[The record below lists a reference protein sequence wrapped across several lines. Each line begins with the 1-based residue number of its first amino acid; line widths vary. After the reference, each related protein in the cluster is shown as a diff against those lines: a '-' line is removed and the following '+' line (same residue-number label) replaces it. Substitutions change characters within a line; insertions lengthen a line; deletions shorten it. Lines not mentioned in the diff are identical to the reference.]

1 MNIPADPVL
10 SCEQALAFEK
20 KYFAGDA
27 QDEWAVMNQVGDAI
41 GDALLRDMR
50 ELRTIPHRPRLLVLV
65 GKGHNGG
72 DALLAAKRLL
82 RTIPTMRA
90 VVWPLVPWSECRP
103 FVRKALE
110 EAQELVGKKMEVLEP
125 VSANPSLD
133 SLSTIWSEVFQGKGF
148 DATLDGLLGMQ
159 AKLPLRSPLMEWVRF
174 LNKQDTLGARVAVD
188 MPTGI
193 SEDGKASD
201 EDTVLQADF
210 TYCTGIAK
218 APVFK
223 SGNASMVGRVRY
235 LDLGFFKGDTLEETE
250 VNDRVVRSSAL
261 QLLRKLRPAFSDKR
275 SNGHLF
281 LLAGSR
287 DFAGAAM
294 MAAQGALKAGV
305 GLLTVGVP
313 ESLHAAFA
321 AQRPEAMW
329 IPLPE
334 TPEGTL
340 ALEGLG
346 KVRSMLPRA
355 TALVAGPGLG
365 SDAETCALVRET
377 LSHFDGPVLL
387 DADALRPEILEKE
400 SNPGRLV
407 LTPHAG
413 EFQRIASGLSP
424 HEYNR
429 SNPSVLVLK
438 GSHTRVFQNGTCY
451 HSPGGSSV
459 LARGGSGDLLAGIL
473 GALLAKGQY
482 SSLDASILGVQWH
495 GRAGEVL
502 ARQHGQEAIFTTEV
516 LNYLSFAIRNDF

>member
-10 SCEQALAFEK
+10 SCEEALAFEK
-20 KYFAGDA
+20 QYFAEPGR
-27 QDEWAVMNQVGDAI
+27 DEWMVMNQVGDAI

-50 ELRTIPHRPRLLVLV
+50 ELRTIPHRPRLLALV

-90 VVWPLVPWSECRP
+90 VVWPLAPWSDCRP
-103 FVRKALE
+103 NVVKALE
-110 EAQELVGKKMEVLEP
+110 EAKELVGKKMEILEP

-133 SLSTIWSEVFQGKGF
+133 AIRQSWADITEGHGF

-159 AKLPLRSPLMEWVRF
+159 AKLPLRSPLQEWVKF
-174 LNKQDTLGARVAVD
+174 LNKQDVLGARVAVD

-193 SEDGKASD
+193 SQEGKD
-201 EDTVLQADF
+201 LGEDTGLRADF

-218 APVFK
+218 APVFL
-223 SGNASMVGRVRY
+223 SENAPVVGRVRY
-235 LDLGFFKGDTLEETE
+235 LDLGFFEGDMPGDTGGNEH
-250 VNDRVVRSSAL
+250 VVRSTAL

-346 KVRSMLPRA
+346 KVRSVVSKA

-365 SDAETCALVRET
+365 GDAETCSLVRET
-377 LSHFDGPVLL
+377 LSYFDGPVLL
-387 DADALRPEILEKE
+387 DADALRPEILEKV
-400 SNPGRLV
+400 SNPKRLV

-413 EFQRIASGLSP
+413 EFQRIASGTVAQ
-424 HEYNR
+424 EY
-429 SNPSVLVLK
+429 SQSHPGVLVLK
-438 GSHTRVFQNGTCY
+438 GPHTQIFHDGSCY

-459 LARGGSGDLLAGIL
+459 LARGGSGDILAGIL
-473 GALLAKGQY
+473 GALLAKPKHT
-482 SSLDASILGVQWH
+482 SLEASILGVKWH
-495 GRAGEVL
+495 ARAGEVL
-502 ARQHGQEAIFTTEV
+502 ARQHGQEAVFTTEV

>member
-20 KYFAGDA
+20 KYFAGDVH
-27 QDEWAVMNQVGDAI
+27 DEWAVMNQVGEAI

-90 VVWPLVPWSECRP
+90 VVWPLAEWSDCRP
-103 FVRKALE
+103 NVVRALE
-110 EAQELVGKKMEVLEP
+110 EAKELVGKKMEILEP
-125 VSANPSLD
+125 VSAYPSLD
-133 SLSTIWSEVFQGKGF
+133 AIRHVWAEISPGHGF
-148 DATLDGLLGMQ
+148 DATVDGLLGMQ
-159 AKLPLRSPLMEWVRF
+159 ARLPLRSPLQEWVKF
-174 LNKQDTLGARVAVD
+174 LNQQDTLGARVAVD

-193 SEDGKASD
+193 NEDGNVPD
-201 EDTVLQADF
+201 DGTVLRADF

-218 APVFK
+218 APVFL
-223 SGNASMVGRVRY
+223 SGNAPLVGRVRY
-235 LDLGFFKGDTLEETE
+235 LDLGFFAGDTQLDTE
-250 VNDRVVRSSAL
+250 INHRVVRSSAL

-329 IPLPE
+329 VPLPE
-334 TPEGTL
+334 TPEGNL

-346 KVRSMLPRA
+346 KVRSLLPKA

-365 SDAETCALVRET
+365 GEAETCALVRET
-377 LSHFDGPVLL
+377 LSHFDGPGLL
-387 DADALRPEILEKE
+387 DADALRPEILEKV

-413 EFQRIASGLSP
+413 EFQRIASGMLA
-424 HEYNR
+424 HEY
-429 SNPSVLVLK
+429 SQSHPGVLVLK
-438 GSHTRVFQNGTCY
+438 GPHTRVFHNGSCY

-459 LARGGSGDLLAGIL
+459 LARGGSGDVLAGIL
-473 GALLAKGQY
+473 GALLAKPKHTA
-482 SSLDASILGVQWH
+482 LEASILGVQWH
-495 GRAGEVL
+495 ARAGEVL
-502 ARQHGQEAIFTTEV
+502 ARQHGQEAVFTTEV

>member
-1 MNIPADPVL
+1 
-10 SCEQALAFEK
+10 
-20 KYFAGDA
+20 
-27 QDEWAVMNQVGDAI
+27 
-41 GDALLRDMR
+41 
-50 ELRTIPHRPRLLVLV
+50 
-65 GKGHNGG
+65 
-72 DALLAAKRLL
+72 
-82 RTIPTMRA
+82 
-90 VVWPLVPWSECRP
+90 
-103 FVRKALE
+103 
-110 EAQELVGKKMEVLEP
+110 
-125 VSANPSLD
+125 
-133 SLSTIWSEVFQGKGF
+133 
-148 DATLDGLLGMQ
+148 
-159 AKLPLRSPLMEWVRF
+159 
-174 LNKQDTLGARVAVD
+174 
-188 MPTGI
+188 
-193 SEDGKASD
+193 
-201 EDTVLQADF
+201 
-210 TYCTGIAK
+210 
-218 APVFK
+218 
-223 SGNASMVGRVRY
+223 
-235 LDLGFFKGDTLEETE
+235 
-250 VNDRVVRSSAL
+250 
-261 QLLRKLRPAFSDKR
+261 LRKLRPAFSDKR

-377 LSHFDGPVLL
+377 LSHFNGPVLL

-438 GSHTRVFQNGTCY
+438 GSHTQVFQNGTCY